1 MYILCNRKYG
11 EPKLKKDNLYI
22 SFAKM
27 LNQGVMAFM
36 VYQYEN
42 LFEQFIKLI
51 GEKPF
56 VKENNFW

>member
-27 LNQGVMAFM
+27 LNQGVVAFM
-36 VYQYEN
+36 
-42 LFEQFIKLI
+42 LQFIKLI
-51 GEKPF
+51 GE
-56 VKENNFW
+56 NFC

>member
-27 LNQGVMAFM
+27 LNQGVVAFM
-36 VYQYEN
+36 
-42 LFEQFIKLI
+42 LQFIKLI
-51 GEKPF
+51 GENLLLKKIIF
-56 VKENNFW
+56 GKIGV